1 MKRLGKKKDLFLLAT
16 KLTEEIP
23 DPRNANEHYQ
33 PFIRKKNTKSLKQS
47 KIITQQPRC
56 ENPHIVDTKSI
67 IIEDPK
73 TLDRLSKTIKQSENV
88 S

>member
-33 PFIRKKNTKSLKQS
+33 PFIRKKNTKSVKQS
-47 KIITQQPRC
+47 KIITQHQD
-56 ENPHIVDTKSI
+56 V
-67 IIEDPK
+67 K
-73 TLDRLSKTIKQSENV
+73 THTLLIQNQLL
-88 S
+88 

>member
-1 MKRLGKKKDLFLLAT
+1 MLAT

-33 PFIRKKNTKSLKQS
+33 PFIRKKNKIS
-47 KIITQQPRC
+47 KTIKNNYSAPRC
-56 ENPHIVDTKSI
+56 ENPHIVDTKSV
-67 IIEDPK
+67 IIEHPK
-73 TLDRLSKTIKQSENV
+73 TLDRLSKTIKQAENV